1 MKCIQAKGS
10 FSLYLDGAVTG
21 IQMRELA
28 KHLEACSDCKQEYES
43 LQHMQQVL
51 ATMGR
56 RKAPADLALRLRVA
70 ISQEVAR
77 TREAY
82 WAGLWVR
89 IENSLNAFM
98 FPAMAGLATAV
109 VVFGVLMGFL
119 ALPLQ
124 AGNTDVPLAFNTAP
138 QLEQSGFGTGLDSIH
153 DDSLVIEAVVDSNGR
168 VQDYRVLSSSKES
181 KGLSPEVKNALIFTT
196 FRPATSMGR
205 PTSGRAVLSF
215 SKINVK
221 G

>member
-1 MKCIQAKGS
+1 MKCNRAKS
-10 FSLYLDGAVTG
+10 LFSRYLDGAVTG
-21 IQMRELA
+21 MQMHELGG
-28 KHLEACSDCKQEYES
+28 HLEACADCHQEYGS
-43 LQHMQQVL
+43 LRQTQQLLTTV
-51 ATMGR
+51 GR

-70 ISQEVAR
+70 ISREAAR
-77 TREAY
+77 TREPL
-82 WAGLWVR
+82 WAGAWVR
-89 IENSLNAFM
+89 LENSLNAFM

-124 AGNTDVPLAFNTAP
+124 AGSADVPLSFNTAP
-138 QLEQSGFGTGLDSIH
+138 QLQQSAFGTALDSIH

-168 VQDYRVLSSSKES
+168 VQDFRVLSSSKQS
-181 KGLSPEVKNALIFTT
+181 QGLSPEVKNALIFTT

-205 PTSGRAVLSF
+205 PTAGRAVLSF
-215 SKINVK
+215 SKISVK